1 MMLPSRPNES
11 DAREAERSAM
21 TANRMKIVIAG
32 GTGLVGSAL
41 LEKLKDLGHQA
52 VPASRS
58 TGVDI
63 TTGTGLAQALE
74 GADIV
79 IDTSN
84 AKSDSAIEMLE
95 FFRQSG
101 RVLLDAARR
110 AGVKHYIALSAL
122 GADRLSLS
130 GFFLA
135 KLTQENLVRTS
146 GLPYTILRSA
156 PYFETI
162 YGITTDAGD
171 GTELRLPP
179 MPMQPIASGDVAQA
193 LADTALS
200 PPVNTVLEVA
210 GPETFRL
217 TDLALE
223 VLTAFEDTR
232 QVLPDPRAL
241 YFGAEVGMEK
251 LVAENPW
258 RVAST
263 RFDDWLRDCI
273 ATE

>member
-1 MMLPSRPNES
+1 
-11 DAREAERSAM
+11 
-21 TANRMKIVIAG
+21 MKIVIVG

-41 LEKLKDLGHQA
+41 VDRLRERGHQA
-52 VPASRS
+52 VAASRA

-63 TTGTGLAQALE
+63 TTGTGLAEVLD

-84 AKSDSAIEMLE
+84 NRSGDAVEMLE
-95 FFRQSG
+95 FFRQAG
-101 RVLLDAARR
+101 RVLLDRARR

-156 PYFETI
+156 PFFETI
-162 YGITTDAGD
+162 YGIATDADD
-171 GTELRLPP
+171 GQVLRLPP
-179 MPMQPIASGDVAQA
+179 MPMQPIAADDVALA
-193 LADTALS
+193 LADAASS
-200 PPVNTVLEVA
+200 PPANTILEVT
-210 GPETFRL
+210 GPETFQL
-217 TDLALE
+217 TDLATE
-223 VLTAFEDTR
+223 VLTAYEDMR
-232 QVLPDPRAL
+232 QVTSDPRAL
-241 YFGAEVGMEK
+241 YLGAEVGLEK

-263 RFDDWLRDCI
+263 RFDDWLRGCV
-273 ATE
+273 AAA

>member
-1 MMLPSRPNES
+1 
-11 DAREAERSAM
+11 
-21 TANRMKIVIAG
+21 MKIVVAG

-41 LEKLKDLGHQA
+41 LGKLREQGHQA
-52 VPASRS
+52 IAASRS

-63 TTGTGLAQALE
+63 MTGQGLAEALD

-79 IDTSN
+79 IDASN
-84 AKSDSAIEMLE
+84 SRSDDAIEMQE
-95 FFRQSG
+95 FFRHAG
-101 RVLLDAARR
+101 RVLLDGAKR
-110 AGVKHYIALSAL
+110 AGVKHHVTLSML

-156 PYFETI
+156 PFFETI
-162 YGITTDAGD
+162 YGIATDAD
-171 GTELRLPP
+171 TGTALRLPP
-179 MPMQPIASGDVAQA
+179 IPMQPAAAADIASA
-193 LADTALS
+193 LADAAVS

-217 TDLALE
+217 TDLAVE
-223 VLTAFEDTR
+223 VMTAFEDTR
-232 QVLPDPRAL
+232 QVTADPLAL
-241 YFGAEVGMEK
+241 YFGAEVGPEK

-258 RVAST
+258 RVAPT
-263 RFDDWLRDCI
+263 RFDDWLRDCV
-273 ATE
+273 ARV